1 MADATIDRA
10 TAHEIAERHGLGK
23 RRDKA
28 VAQAQAEQPEQTAT
42 EQTAD
47 TPRRHITFTPASK
60 IRTEA
65 IDWLLDCWV
74 PRGSVTLLGGREGIG
89 KSTIAVDWVAQATT
103 GKLTGTPMNV
113 AYVVTE
119 DSPEHTVVPRLKAAG
134 ADLDR
139 VLFLAATVPDPDKPG
154 ITYESSLDLPGDYP
168 ILKTFITEQSIG
180 LVVLDA
186 AKSVMSSKLKGNDDL
201 DIRRFLEPMHRVAQG
216 TGCTFVCLVHFSAK
230 KGSADTGNL
239 IMGSSAWQ
247 QVARSVVAVAEDRDN
262 STVKVWNSKANL
274 APRIRTMEAQV
285 VTAGITTDD
294 GRSTE
299 VGRIEWIGEC
309 DEDGSALLNP
319 EVDSADTDRTAA
331 EAWLSDFLKGCERPK
346 KEVVAEARKDGL
358 TATRTLERAF
368 KKLGGKSEQKG
379 FPSLAHWSLPGNA
392 VSPPPPR
399 DSERG
404 EPGGTGDDLRKQGG
418 EPVCGA
424 TTSGEPSGEPVAP
437 ATTSGNADDKAS
449 LASSATATRVPHLA
463 AVPDPTDQIILGAL
477 DLEFG
482 LSPDTVAGSVPGLT
496 RADAPAR
503 LQALA
508 EAGLVAADA
517 RGRYTRTTDKEVAA

>member
-1 MADATIDRA
+1 MTETLSNAVKNRAAELMAN
-10 TAHEIAERHGLGK
+10 ENMPWNN
-23 RRDKA
+23 A
-28 VAQAQAEQPEQTAT
+28 VAQAQAEQQTAT

-294 GRSTE
+294 GRQTE

-319 EVDSADTDRTAA
+319 EVDSAGGDADEVKMIVLDYLASNGGSAPAGDVLKAANAAGLSSQTVKNKRHSIGVSTQKRGKEWVWSIEGTGKVAPSSPTASA
-331 EAWLSDFLKGCERPK
+331 GTFG
-346 KEVVAEARKDGL
+346 
-358 TATRTLERAF
+358 TL
-368 KKLGGKSEQKG
+368 
-379 FPSLAHWSLPGNA
+379 
-392 VSPPPPR
+392 VS
-399 DSERG
+399 SQVERG
-404 EPGGTGDDLRKQGG
+404 NKVPEHGEGTEGTKVPGVTDTG
-418 EPVCGA
+418 
-424 TTSGEPSGEPVAP
+424 PS
-437 ATTSGNADDKAS
+437 
-449 LASSATATRVPHLA
+449 
-463 AVPDPTDQIILGAL
+463 DQIILGAL
-477 DLEFG
+477 DTEFG

-503 LQALA
+503 LHALA
-508 EAGLVAADA
+508 DAGLVTVDT
-517 RGRYTRTTDKEVAA
+517 RGRYTRTTDKDAAA